1 MQYCVYA
8 AAAAASRQYIYC
20 EDTET
25 KHGWHVNSF
34 KLLFSLTFCTGAH
47 KTNSDCNVSK
57 Y

>member
-1 MQYCVYA
+1 MQYCVN